1 MLLAFSA
8 KSEELDILMLS
19 LTFGN
24 VEVKKYVALSLSH
37 FQTSVFG
44 FRLCRMCVEK
54 VVLGLERGISY
65 MVWMDGCCGGWM
77 REEMVD

>member
-24 VEVKKYVALSLSH
+24 VEVKKYVYTSCFCYNSLSTVR
-37 FQTSVFG
+37 F
-44 FRLCRMCVEK
+44 CVEEK
-54 VVLGLERGISY
+54 LFELGSRY
-65 MVWMDGCCGGWM
+65 MLDGCCAGERRDGI
-77 REEMVD
+77 D